1 VVIIAILGV
10 GLHRSDAFAVALVW
24 RAVTIAG
31 DLIVAGLAMA
41 NRRGRAGRADGT
53 IKTPLPSDS
62 PSQPPAAT
70 ENAGLPRG

>member
-41 NRRGRAGRADGT
+41 NRRGRAGRAGEKMQAPVPD
-53 IKTPLPSDS
+53 DS
-62 PSQPPAAT
+62 GSQPPAAP
-70 ENAGLPRG
+70 ESAVLPRG